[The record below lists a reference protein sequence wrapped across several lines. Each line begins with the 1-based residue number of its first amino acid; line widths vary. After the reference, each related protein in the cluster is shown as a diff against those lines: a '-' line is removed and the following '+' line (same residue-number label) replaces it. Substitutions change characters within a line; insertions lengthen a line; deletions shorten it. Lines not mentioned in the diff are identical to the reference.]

1 MDLLCDLLQSV
12 PAVESHWAN
21 TNTKQVRETVR
32 ERERDIHRHK
42 QKEKEKLPKPKK
54 SCYPFL
60 WRNCLAGWLAGWL
73 TGSSFFSTSLISQG
87 A

>member
-1 MDLLCDLLQSV
+1 MDLLCDLQNV

-42 QKEKEKLPKPKK
+42 QKERETAKAKEKLLSVPVAQLP
-54 SCYPFL
+54 C
-60 WRNCLAGWLAGWL
+60 WLAGWL